1 MTTAISDIIAKHRQK
16 IVPSNE
22 AEAPPS
28 KVVALRLP
36 AKIAGEIPELNA
48 VAQEVAEQKTQSAE
62 QAKAAT
68 NNAISALPVYENQF
82 SEFVLHVSTGGRIE
96 LMPLESSIASD
107 FMSNLVRSKTGRLP
121 TKQGLDELRTMLR
134 IIAREKRARI
144 TTAQRVAKYGNGY
157 ALDLGDKCVLIT
169 PQGCTIEINASI
181 PFLRGRGY
189 GTLPDPIFP
198 ATAGAALIIL
208 LKWAINVVGIPKR
221 CAPLYVVA
229 LVESLRVGTAY
240 IVLCF
245 YGPPGSGKTVAARL
259 TTLLIDPTESG
270 ALPNIKMDADSIAA
284 AAQHRHVLTFDNLSR
299 LSAADQNLFCTCS
312 TGGEIMVRKLYSNG
326 DTAILPI
333 HRPVVITSVQPVVTR
348 PDLLS
353 RTLPIEF
360 SPRTGG
366 SRKSEV
372 DLIEKFME
380 QRPTL
385 LGALCVLLSAGI
397 STY

>member
-1 MTTAISDIIAKHRQK
+1 MNAPSQAFAEMLRAKTAASAKAATESAQPDPDEDR
-16 IVPSNE
+16 VSFDD
-22 AEAPPS
+22 
-28 KVVALRLP
+28 
-36 AKIAGEIPELNA
+36 EIEEE
-48 VAQEVAEQKTQSAE
+48 VAQASAEQKTKSAE
-62 QAKAAT
+62 QAKTAT
-68 NNAISALPVYENQF
+68 NNAISALAVYENQF
-82 SEFVLHVSTGGRIE
+82 SEFVLHVSMGGRMEVIQ
-96 LMPLESSIASD
+96 LDSSLASD
-107 FMSNLVRSKTGRLP
+107 FLSKLVRENTNKLP
-121 TKQGLDELRTMLR
+121 TKQGLEELRTVLR
-134 IIAREKRARI
+134 ILAREKRARI
-144 TTAQRVAKYGNGY
+144 ITAYRVAKHRSGY

-169 PQGCTIEINASI
+169 SQDCTIEINASI
-181 PFLRGRGY
+181 PFVRGRGY

-198 ATAGAALIIL
+198 GTARAALEIL
-208 LKWAINVVGIPKR
+208 LKWAINELGIPKR
-221 CAPLYVVA
+221 CAPLFVVA
-229 LVESLRVGTAY
+229 LVECLRVGTAY
-240 IVLCF
+240 VVLSF
-245 YGPPGSGKTVAARL
+245 YGPPGSGKSVAARL

-299 LSAADQNLFCTCS
+299 LSAADQDLFCTCS

-366 SRKSEV
+366 SRKSEA

-385 LGALCVLLSAGI
+385 LGALCVLLSAGM
-397 STY
+397 SNY